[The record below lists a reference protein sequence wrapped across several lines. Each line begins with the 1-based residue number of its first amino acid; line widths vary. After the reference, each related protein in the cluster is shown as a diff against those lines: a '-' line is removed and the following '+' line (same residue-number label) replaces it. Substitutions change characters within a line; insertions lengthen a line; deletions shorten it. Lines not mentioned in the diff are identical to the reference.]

1 MSTQPEETGPR
12 MVSPGVTWRWA
23 RRFVQSFALLAI
35 FLAPFLGGW
44 QRLDRSNIANWDSEG
59 AELPPD
65 LRAALPLGDAPAAAY
80 DALQL
85 SGGGMAVEYF
95 GVPAADPISGAF
107 AVFVAGANT
116 RTAVAIFLPLL
127 LALIGGRVFC
137 GWLCPF
143 GTISRLLARVREAI
157 PGTQRYVVPER
168 RPVRW
173 LVLAVAVLAGLLG
186 VHLVLYLS
194 LPFLLLQQSVYSA
207 WLLGGGGAIMGVFF
221 GLLAAGLVLAP
232 TAYCTAICPTG
243 AVLGLFGRAR
253 LLRVR
258 IESPKSCSSKCD
270 LCDQA
275 CWLHLDPAS
284 GDPGPDCDLCARC
297 VPACPRT
304 NLRVGVGRGKLKLP
318 VVTAA
323 LLLAGGSLLAPS
335 GAAALDDVKP
345 SLVLESEAEVGDVTL
360 WVSVVDLTGVKA
372 GIDSEQRYDGIE
384 ISFYAA
390 RGELGEADERGVL
403 APRAVY
409 EQPLRARLLRA
420 NGDEVIVMEMDAP
433 NSPES
438 TPRRH
443 VYRFSSNARV
453 FPGDQ
458 FVVDALSGWTDEVV
472 VFTVPPRGNGIG
484 ATSGLGYF
492 AVAFL
497 VFAGLLSLVFG
508 VPRRRQPAT

>member
-1 MSTQPEETGPR
+1 MTSDDTTSPPS
-12 MVSPGVTWRWA
+12 VSPGPAWRWA
-23 RRFVQSFALLAI
+23 RRFTQALALVAI
-35 FLAPFLGGW
+35 FIAPLLGGW

-59 AELPPD
+59 AELPES
-65 LRAALPLGDAPAAAY
+65 LRSELPLGEAPESAY
-80 DALQL
+80 DALYL
-85 SGGGMAVEYF
+85 MGGGMAVQYV
-95 GVPAADPISGAF
+95 GVPAADPISGAM
-107 AVFVAGANT
+107 AIFVAGANA
-116 RTAVAIFLPLL
+116 RTLVALLIPLL

-143 GTISRLLARVREAI
+143 GTLSRILARVREAI
-157 PGTQRYVVPER
+157 PGTKRYVVPER

-194 LPFLLLQQSVYSA
+194 LPFLLMQQSVYSA
-207 WLLGGGGAIMGVFF
+207 WLLGGGGAISGVFL
-221 GLLAAGLVLAP
+221 GLVAAGLLLAP
-232 TAYCTAICPTG
+232 TAYCTAVCPTG

-258 IESPKSCSSKCD
+258 IEAPKTCGAKCD

-318 VVTAA
+318 VVSAAVLLAGAA
-323 LLLAGGSLLAPS
+323 LLTPDVAV
-335 GAAALDDVKP
+335 ALDDVKP
-345 SLVLESEAEVGDVTL
+345 SLVLESEAEIGDVTL
-360 WVSVVDLTGVKA
+360 WVSVVDLTGVKV
-372 GIDSEQRYDGIE
+372 GIDSDQRHQGIE
-384 ISFYAA
+384 VSFYAA
-390 RGELGEADERGVL
+390 RGELGDADERGVL
-403 APRAVY
+403 ASRTVY
-409 EQPLRARLLRA
+409 DQALRARLVRA
-420 NGDEVIVMEMDAP
+420 NGDDVFAFEMPAP

-443 VYRFSSNARV
+443 LYRFSSNTHV
-453 FPGDQ
+453 YPGDQ
-458 FVVDALSGWTDEVV
+458 IVVDPLPGWTDEAV
-472 VFTVPPRGNGIG
+472 VFTAPPRGSAIG
-484 ATSGLGYF
+484 AVPGLGYF

-508 VPRRRQPAT
+508 VPRQRQPAG